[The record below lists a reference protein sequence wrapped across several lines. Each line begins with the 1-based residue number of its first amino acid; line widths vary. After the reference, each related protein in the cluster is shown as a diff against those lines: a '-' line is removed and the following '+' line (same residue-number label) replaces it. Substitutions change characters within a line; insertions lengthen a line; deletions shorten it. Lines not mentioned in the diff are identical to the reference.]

1 MMGFASA
8 QPIALNMFENRSVNS
23 MQKSKVMFCLSLLS
37 VVTLVSLLPEKCESA
52 EFKKENFNY
61 SEWTK
66 GKFSEVVTVTNPGKM
81 IFVAGIG
88 AEDEDGGKIVE
99 QSSFVKIK
107 KLLEKHGATM
117 NDVVRI
123 VTYVSD
129 IRDFQDALKCRKSAF
144 GDAPIPASTLI
155 NVSQFAWPN
164 MKIEIDVTAI
174 LPN

>member
-1 MMGFASA
+1 
-8 QPIALNMFENRSVNS
+8 
-23 MQKSKVMFCLSLLS
+23 MQRRNATLYLSLVSALS
-37 VVTLVSLLPEKCESA
+37 LFLILPGKTENA

-61 SEWTK
+61 NEWTK

-81 IFVAGIG
+81 IFLAGVG
-88 AEDEDGGKIVE
+88 AEGEGDGRIVE
-99 QSSFVKIK
+99 QGSFLGQCDYAYMKIK
-107 KLLEKHGATM
+107 KLLEKQGATM

-129 IRDFQDALKCRKSAF
+129 IRDFQDALKCRKQAF

-164 MKIEIDVTAI
+164 MKIEVDVTAI
-174 LPN
+174 LPK

>member
-1 MMGFASA
+1 MYNATSYASLASA
-8 QPIALNMFENRSVNS
+8 F
-23 MQKSKVMFCLSLLS
+23 FLL
-37 VVTLVSLLPEKCESA
+37 LILLPKAQSA
-52 EFKKENFNY
+52 EFKKENFSYN
-61 SEWTK
+61 EWTK

-81 IFVAGIG
+81 IFLAGIG
-88 AEDEDGGKIVE
+88 AEGEGDGKIIE
-99 QSSFVKIK
+99 PSNFVGQCDYAYMKIK
-107 KLLEKHGATM
+107 KLLEKQGATM

-129 IRDFQDALKCRKSAF
+129 IRDFQDALKCRKQAF

-174 LPN
+174 LAK